1 MRIGLAS
8 AVSPL
13 LGWPAGYS
21 LLRCGVEPG
30 VTVTPCKPREGEK
43 VASRFRVS

>member
-1 MRIGLAS
+1 MRIGLAG

-21 LLRCGVEPG
+21 LHMGLYGLAQMR
-30 VTVTPCKPREGEK
+30 R
-43 VASRFRVS
+43 

>member
-1 MRIGLAS
+1 MRIGLAG

-21 LLRCGVEPG
+21 LHMAVWACSDAALSL
-30 VTVTPCKPREGEK
+30 
-43 VASRFRVS
+43 ASP